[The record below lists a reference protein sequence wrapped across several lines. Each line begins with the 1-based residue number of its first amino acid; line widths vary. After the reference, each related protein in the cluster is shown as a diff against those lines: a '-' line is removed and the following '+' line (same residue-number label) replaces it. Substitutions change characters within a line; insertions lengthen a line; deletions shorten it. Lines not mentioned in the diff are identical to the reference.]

1 MAINRGNIAK
11 QLLPGLNAI
20 FGMEYG
26 SIEDEHVPL
35 FEVENSDRA
44 FEEEVLFTGFG
55 EAPTKSEGAAVQFD
69 SATES
74 FTSRYSHETVALAFA
89 VTEEAMEDN
98 LYDTFAKVRARGL
111 ARAMAATKQ
120 VKAANVFNN
129 GFNATFA
136 GGDGQP
142 FFSNSHPIITGG
154 VQDNLLAASDLS
166 EATVETAMIAIQETK
181 DDRNI
186 LIGSRAESLH
196 IPPALQFTTEK
207 ILAST
212 LSTQIGVNPTTAA
225 NGATNLNDVNA
236 LRSMSMLPGGYFI
249 NHRFTDAN
257 NYFFKTDVPNGAK
270 MFVRAPLATKME
282 PDFDTGN
289 LRFKARERYSFGF
302 SDWRSYY
309 GASPA

>member
-20 FGMEYG
+20 FGIEYG

-111 ARAMAATKQ
+111 ARAMASTKQ

>member
-11 QLLPGLNAI
+11 QLLPGLNAV
-20 FGMEYG
+20 FGLEYG

-35 FEVENSDRA
+35 FDTENSDRA

-55 EAPTKSEGAAVQFD
+55 EAPTKSEGAAVQYD

-111 ARAMAATKQ
+111 ARAMSTTKQ
-120 VKAANVFNN
+120 TKAANVFNN
-129 GFNATFA
+129 GFSASFP

-142 FFSNSHPIITGG
+142 FFSNSHPVMSGT
-154 VQDNLLAASDLS
+154 QDNLLAASDLS
-166 EATVETAMIAIQETK
+166 EATLETALIAIQQTK
-181 DDRNI
+181 DDRDI
-186 LIGSRAESLH
+186 LIGARARSLH
-196 IPPALQFTTEK
+196 IPPNLQFTAEK
-207 ILAST
+207 ILNST
-212 LSTQIGVNPTTAA
+212 LSTQIGVNPGTAT

-236 LRSMSMLPGGYFI
+236 IRSMSMLPSGYFV
-249 NHRFTDAN
+249 NHRFTDTNA
-257 NYFFKTDVPNGAK
+257 YFIKTDVPNGAK

-309 GASPA
+309 GSAGS